1 MTSKFPP
8 IPNAGTEG
16 DIGGTIFN
24 NPFILP
30 GDDQIFRMR
39 EEGQS
44 LLLFLSLLLSL
55 LLSLSSLL

>member
-1 MTSKFPP
+1 MSSKRGGFPP

-39 EEGQS
+39 EEG
-44 LLLFLSLLLSL
+44 
-55 LLSLSSLL
+55 